1 MKVRVA
7 IRYDRNTARARP
19 PGCGTRPR
27 GQRSEDSLF
36 ALAHRHLVEGAIQR
50 RVVVGQLITGD
61 GDDVLP
67 RRPIF
72 ERAMHQPPLFAQW
85 SEARAN
91 LF

>member
-1 MKVRVA
+1 
-7 IRYDRNTARARP
+7 
-19 PGCGTRPR
+19 
-27 GQRSEDSLF
+27 
-36 ALAHRHLVEGAIQR
+36 
-50 RVVVGQLITGD
+50 
-61 GDDVLP
+61 VLP